1 MSRSINFNPLR
12 RPSDTSAGAQPARKT
27 AAHGHDSDQPHRAAG
42 IVIASCISR
51 SSSQAMRFAPGG
63 SLAPCPYTHRRAR
76 PASTA
81 RMSRPEI
88 AHVRGWS
95 RGPLGFPR
103 SMVDAE
109 ELPVFRRSQ
118 THAHRHRWAARVVL
132 GRPRP
137 EITFLP
143 ASRER
148 PSHARTTVPDYP
160 VLVWI
165 ATR

>member
-81 RMSRPEI
+81 RMIQAGNR
-88 AHVRGWS
+88 A
-95 RGPLGFPR
+95 
-103 SMVDAE
+103 
-109 ELPVFRRSQ
+109 
-118 THAHRHRWAARVVL
+118 
-132 GRPRP
+132 RPRLVEGATP
-137 EITFLP
+137 VP
-143 ASRER
+143 ASDGGRRRALTPRAAIDGLHE
-148 PSHARTTVPDYP
+148 SSSGARDPKSRFCQFPGSVR
-160 VLVWI
+160 L
-165 ATR
+165 TRAWPCPITRSSSGSRRG